1 MFSSKSLIT
10 LVLFSLALVGC
21 GGKKKMAKSFS
32 ETTAIENVFVKGDP
46 KAILAGSSTRKFLD
60 FINKSN
66 YQTFNEYSL
75 SHVIT
80 YTEKEILID
89 EKNVRQ
95 ETNAEAGNE
104 ASTSDTTESG
114 KENIFSFSNAGN
126 LYLYSSPKMKIKL
139 QFFEHEGYFLLDKVI
154 VDNDK
159 FDLDAIH
166 FSKAEYADAFSILAE
181 TKDSENGTILI
192 AFTFTKKTEPKAIE
206 KVSDYFKF
214 LFGPG
219 VKIGWSQD
227 STLFMDICGQ
237 QDARVENAYKD
248 GLHTWDKALNTR
260 LKVETRVLSV
270 YPPFSDLN
278 TNCIYTV
285 NSYYTRADKNLI
297 NMASAITKADLFQ
310 GRFIDGDIM
319 VWVKENEKYGV
330 SLAQVHNLVETTA
343 HEFGHV
349 LGLDHQFDKS
359 IRSLMSYEDE
369 RFTST
374 YDEEAIKQL
383 YPMTKLFY

>member
-1 MFSSKSLIT
+1 MFSSKSLVT
-10 LVLFSLALVGC
+10 LMLFSLALAGC
-21 GGKKKMAKSFS
+21 GGKKKMDKSFS

-46 KAILAGSSTRKFLD
+46 KALLAGASTRDFLD

-66 YQTFNEYSL
+66 YQKFDEYSL

-80 YTEKEILID
+80 YTEKEVIID

-104 ASTSDTTESG
+104 ASTSDTTENG
-114 KENIFSFSNAGN
+114 KENIFSFSNTGN
-126 LYLYSSPKMKIKL
+126 LYLYSSPKMKVKL
-139 QFFEHEGYFLLDKVI
+139 QFSEYAGYFILDKVI
-154 VDNDK
+154 VDNEK

-166 FSKAEYADAFSILAE
+166 YSKADYADAFSILAE

-192 AFTFTKKTEPKAIE
+192 AFTFTRKTEPKAIE

-227 STLFMDICGQ
+227 FVLHMNICGQ

-248 GLHTWDKALNTR
+248 GIRTWNNALRGR
-260 LKVETRVLSV
+260 LEVETRILTT

-343 HEFGHV
+343 HEFGHI

-369 RFTST
+369 RTTSF

-383 YPMTKLFY
+383 YPMTKLF